1 MNKTK
6 ISAKIVADSVS
17 PQGDRLISVL
27 CTFPRIILSE
37 VNTHRML
44 SKNTSSSR
52 AIPFKKMVEA
62 VENDP
67 FIPIAWQKEHT
78 GMQGYEYFIDSIEIE
93 GCKKLW
99 LEGRDKAIEVSL
111 SLNNGEF
118 IGVTKQLCN
127 RLLEPFMYHTVLVTA
142 TEWENFFELRCP
154 KYQTPVSQTIEPQ
167 RSWKDLIANHS
178 NPVNL
183 DILEN
188 NKDNIIFKLQHN
200 KGAAE
205 IHIMD
210 LAEKMWDAYNESEP
224 KQLKAGEWHI
234 PFGEFNTPQKENNY
248 IDWEAKYIHAKIMKE
263 KNRLPLVEELIS
275 ESKRTR
281 IKIATAR
288 CARISYETLGDNP
301 EINYEKD
308 IKLHDDLLAM
318 KHFSPFEHCAV
329 VMNEEDYYSHIKTT
343 KAESFTI
350 SNDDDIYIDG
360 PISFKDCGWSR
371 NLKGFKQYREI
382 IE

>member
-1 MNKTK
+1 MENYNL
-6 ISAKIVADSVS
+6 ISAKIVADSLN
-17 PQGDRLISVL
+17 QFGERITTMKLI
-27 CTFPRIILSE
+27 FPRIILAE
-37 VNTHRML
+37 FNTHRMFNRN
-44 SKNTSSSR
+44 SASSR
-52 AIPFKKMVEA
+52 AIPFKKMVKSVMET
-62 VENDP
+62 P
-67 FIPIAWQKEHT
+67 FIPIAWQKEHK
-78 GMQGYEYFIDSIEIE
+78 GMQGTEYFTDTKDIQNNIETWITARDYVIKQAE
-93 GCKKLW
+93 G
-99 LEGRDKAIEVSL
+99 
-111 SLNNGEF
+111 LNDYY
-118 IGVTKQLCN
+118 GVTKQLCN

-188 NKDNIIFKLQHN
+188 NKDNAVFKLQHN

-210 LAEKMWDAYNESEP
+210 LAEKMWDAYNESTP

-318 KHFSPFEHCAV
+318 KHFSPFEHCCIV
-329 VMNEEDYYSHIKTT
+329 PSEQEYNEARKGKET
-343 KAESFTI
+343 
-350 SNDDDIYIDG
+350 
-360 PISFKDCGWSR
+360 GWFY

>member
-1 MNKTK
+1 
-6 ISAKIVADSVS
+6 
-17 PQGDRLISVL
+17 
-27 CTFPRIILSE
+27 
-37 VNTHRML
+37 
-44 SKNTSSSR
+44 
-52 AIPFKKMVEA
+52 
-62 VENDP
+62 
-67 FIPIAWQKEHT
+67 
-78 GMQGYEYFIDSIEIE
+78 
-93 GCKKLW
+93 
-99 LEGRDKAIEVSL
+99 
-111 SLNNGEF
+111 
-118 IGVTKQLCN
+118 
-127 RLLEPFMYHTVLVTA
+127 MYHTVLVTA

-183 DILEN
+183 DMLEN

-210 LAEKMWDAYNESEP
+210 LAEKMWNAYNESTP
-224 KQLKAGEWHI
+224 KQLKVGEWHI
-234 PFGEFNTPQKENNY
+234 PFEAFKTPKEENTY

-318 KHFSPFEHCAV
+318 KHFSPFEHCCV
-329 VMNEEDYYSHIKTT
+329 VPSEQEYNEARKGKEI
-343 KAESFTI
+343 
-350 SNDDDIYIDG
+350 
-360 PISFKDCGWSR
+360 GWFY